1 MVSFERTKLPNAGI
15 IKASKEEWDAIK
27 SLVDHVAQ
35 PDVFSGSG
43 LDIMSGMEHED
54 WLSWNRKFSQDKYK
68 DEPPKLIL
76 RQELNVIFM
85 TACNAIDAKI
95 PGLTEDHQD
104 TIKEIL
110 KHSLDEAVY
119 CG

>member
-15 IKASKEEWDAIK
+15 IKASTEEWNAIK
-27 SLVDHVAQ
+27 SLMNHVAQ
-35 PDVFSGSG
+35 PEIFNSSELDV
-43 LDIMSGMEHED
+43 MSGRKHED

-76 RQELNVIFM
+76 RDELGVIFM
-85 TACNAIDAKI
+85 TAINAVDARVPDLTDEHRQIIDE
-95 PGLTEDHQD
+95 LCQ
-104 TIKEIL
+104 
-110 KHSLDEAVY
+110 HSISDAVE